1 MFSCITKH
9 LVLCLQQ
16 QVMKSQDMNT
26 LTKAEEQVM
35 QILWD
40 EKEGFVKDLLQK
52 FPEPKPAYNTVST
65 IIRILEKKGFVDHR
79 SFGKSHQYYPLVSRE
94 QYRNERFSGLMKDY
108 FNNSMKQVLSHF
120 GHSGSL
126 SMKEADEIIKIME
139 ELKQKQE
146 SDE

>member
-1 MFSCITKH
+1 
-9 LVLCLQQ
+9 
-16 QVMKSQDMNT
+16 MNT

-35 QILWD
+35 QILWE

-79 SFGKSHQYYPLVSRE
+79 SFGKSHQYYPLVSRD
-94 QYRNERFSGLMKDY
+94 QYRNERFSTLMKNY

-120 GHSGSL
+120 GKDGSMDL
-126 SMKEADEIIKIME
+126 KEADEIISMIE
-139 ELKQKQE
+139 ELKKQSKE
-146 SDE
+146 NE

>member
-1 MFSCITKH
+1 MKNH
-9 LVLCLQQ
+9 L
-16 QVMKSQDMNT
+16 MNT

-35 QILWD
+35 QILW
-40 EKEGFVKDLLQK
+40 ELEEGFVKDLLEH
-52 FPEPKPAYNTVST
+52 FPEPRPAYNTVST

-94 QYRNERFSGLMKDY
+94 KYRNEKFSGLMKDY

-120 GHSGSL
+120 GDSGSL
-126 SMKEADEIIKIME
+126 SMKEADEIIKLME
-139 ELKQKQE
+139 ELKQNQA

>member
-1 MFSCITKH
+1 MSI
-9 LVLCLQQ
+9 
-16 QVMKSQDMNT
+16 

-40 EKEGFVKDLLQK
+40 EEEGFVKDLLQK

-79 SFGKSHQYYPLVSRE
+79 SFGKSHQYYPLVSRD
-94 QYRNERFSGLMKDY
+94 QYRNERFSSLMKTY

-120 GHSGSL
+120 GKDGSMDL
-126 SMKEADEIIKIME
+126 KEADEIISMIE
-139 ELKQKQE
+139 ELKKQTDKNE
-146 SDE
+146 